1 MEGMS
6 GKTSEVYRART
17 AENFRSLRF
26 FDAART
32 TPFHFHFPC
41 HLVTAPSKQTI
52 RIQHQLNKIEFNII
66 ERDGRIS
73 THI

>member
-6 GKTSEVYRART
+6 GKTAEVYRART
-17 AENFRSLRF
+17 EENFRSLRL

-32 TPFHFHFPC
+32 TPFHFPC

-73 THI
+73 AHI